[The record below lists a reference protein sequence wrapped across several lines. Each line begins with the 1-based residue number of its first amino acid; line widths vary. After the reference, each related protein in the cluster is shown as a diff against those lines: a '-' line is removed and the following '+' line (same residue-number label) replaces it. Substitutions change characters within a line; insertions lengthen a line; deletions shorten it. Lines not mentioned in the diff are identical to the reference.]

1 MLTSPEEENE
11 VETLRAMAT
20 DLSGAINV
28 LKHNKK
34 KKSQAPFNAMK
45 SIAFGETVKKKR
57 LTYSVS
63 KLDSLNRRSI
73 SKGIKRRAEVQKGNE
88 PSWLF
93 TKRKPRID
101 SVNEEVKQ
109 TLCQFWTFEASRPT
123 GEKKDLVRKR
133 IGPKQYLEHA
143 KHVLDQPQSETY
155 FSFRAQHPEVV
166 ILQRKFEQLKPYFV
180 KGARE
185 GERRSCLCQKHQE
198 ARLVFNNV
206 SSLGR
211 TC

>member
-1 MLTSPEEENE
+1 MLNLVCSPQTRKVLHEKGLVTSPKEEKELE
-11 VETLRAMAT
+11 ALRAMAT

-73 SKGIKRRAEVQKGNE
+73 SKRIKRRAEVQKGNE

-101 SVNEEVKQ
+101 SVNEEVK
-109 TLCQFWTFEASRPT
+109 
-123 GEKKDLVRKR
+123 
-133 IGPKQYLEHA
+133 
-143 KHVLDQPQSETY
+143 
-155 FSFRAQHPEVV
+155 
-166 ILQRKFEQLKPYFV
+166 
-180 KGARE
+180 
-185 GERRSCLCQKHQE
+185 
-198 ARLVFNNV
+198 
-206 SSLGR
+206 
-211 TC
+211 

>member
-1 MLTSPEEENE
+1 
-11 VETLRAMAT
+11 
-20 DLSGAINV
+20 
-28 LKHNKK
+28 
-34 KKSQAPFNAMK
+34 MK
-45 SIAFGETVKKKR
+45 SIAVKKKR

-73 SKGIKRRAEVQKGNE
+73 SKGIKRKAEVQKGNE

-101 SVNEEVKQ
+101 SVNEEVKL
-109 TLCQFWTFEASRPT
+109 TICQFWTFEASRPT
-123 GEKKDLVRKR
+123 GDKKDLVRKR

-143 KHVLDQPQSETY
+143 KHVLDQPQSEAY
-155 FSFRAQHPEVV
+155 FSFRAKHPELV

-185 GERRSCLCQKHQE
+185 GERWSCLCQKHQE
-198 ARLVFNNV
+198 ASLVFNNV